1 MARRQGKRRS
11 LGAAGAAVALI
22 WGCAAAG
29 SVRPAEAAPGGFE
42 TAAERAAAEFGVPKE
57 VLLGVSHESSWWE
70 GNHGRPST
78 KGGYGPMHLTDT
90 TSGKT
95 YPHRPGE
102 GPVDT
107 TGTDDPSEH
116 TLRAAA
122 AMIGVTPRTLRTDE
136 LQNLRGGAALL
147 ASYQRQITREISP
160 DPGSWYGAVAR
171 YSQAADTATAAR
183 FADGVYTVI
192 RDGGRRVRE
201 DGQTVS
207 LPKRPDVR
215 PSTSQLA
222 SLRLRTLPAAEVPEC
237 PAELNCRFVPAATS
251 NYQVATRSSQGIDVD
266 FIVIHD
272 LEGSYD
278 GGVSWFRNPSSGV
291 SAHYVLKADGTE
303 ATQMV
308 ATKDIAFH
316 AGNYWF
322 NLHGV
327 GIELEGYAVQ
337 GATWFTPAQYRATAA
352 LVRYLAGRFDVPLDR
367 KHIIGHDNVLPPR
380 PARAPDAH
388 WDPGPYWDW
397 EKFMALI
404 GAGAGAGADAQ
415 SDAGVARE
423 NTRIGQ
429 AVMIAP
435 EFGENQ
441 QTVTVCDPECRTQ
454 KQPSN
459 FLHVRTAP
467 RADAPLVSDRALHP
481 DGGAS
486 TDRIDDWG
494 ATAMWGQEFV
504 VADVSGDWT
513 ALWFGGQKGW
523 IHNPAGIH
531 TRPAPDARIVRP
543 ASGADS
549 VSVYT
554 TAYPRAAEYPEGL
567 TASAQTRFD
576 MYAFPQ
582 GQAYVAARTPVGAD
596 DFFPAT
602 PSRPETVV
610 TGDQTYDV
618 IQYSR
623 RLATVNHAETRS

>member
-1 MARRQGKRRS
+1 MA
-11 LGAAGAAVALI
+11 AALI
-22 WGCAAAG
+22 WGCATAG
-29 SVRPAEAAPGGFE
+29 NARPADGAPGDFE
-42 TAAERAAAEFGVPKE
+42 RAAAKAAAEFGVPKE

-70 GNHGRPST
+70 GNDGRPST

-90 TSGKT
+90 TSGTT
-95 YPHRPGE
+95 YTHRPGE
-102 GPVDT
+102 GPVDG

-116 TLRAAA
+116 TLETAAA
-122 AMIGVTPRTLRTDE
+122 LIGAAPRTLRTDE

-147 ASYQRQITREISP
+147 AAYQRQLTREVSS

-171 YSQAADTATAAR
+171 YSQAADTATAGR
-183 FADGVYTVI
+183 FADGVFTVI
-192 RDGGRRVRE
+192 RTGRQRVLRDGR
-201 DGQTVS
+201 TVT
-207 LPKRPDVR
+207 LEKRPDVR

-222 SLRLRTLPAAEVPEC
+222 SLRLRTLPAAELPEC

-251 NYQVATRSSQGIDVD
+251 NYQVASRNSRGIDVD
-266 FIVIHD
+266 FIAIHD

-291 SAHYVLKADGTE
+291 SAHYVLKADGSE

-327 GIELEGYAVQ
+327 GIELEGYAAQ
-337 GATWFTPAQYRATAA
+337 GSTWFTPAQYKATAA
-352 LVRYLAGRFDVPLDR
+352 LVNHLAERFDVPLDR
-367 KHIIGHDNVLPPR
+367 RHIIGHDNVLPPR
-380 PARAPDAH
+380 PALAPDAH

-397 EKFMALI
+397 EKFMALLDAGARTPQVLAARAGGGAGTTGI
-404 GAGAGAGADAQ
+404 GAG
-415 SDAGVARE
+415 
-423 NTRIGQ
+423 IGE

-435 EFGENQ
+435 DFDANP
-441 QTVTVCDPECRTQ
+441 QTVSVCDPQCRTQ
-454 KQPSN
+454 TRPSN

-467 RADAPLVSDRALHP
+467 RADAPLVADRALHP
-481 DGGAS
+481 GEEAG

-494 ATAMWGQEFV
+494 ATAVWGQEFV

-543 ASGADS
+543 ASGAAS

-554 TAYPRAAEYPEGL
+554 TAYPRAAEYPGGL
-567 TASAQTRFD
+567 TASAQTRFE

>member
-1 MARRQGKRRS
+1 M
-11 LGAAGAAVALI
+11 AVALA

-29 SVRPAEAAPGGFE
+29 NARPSDVTPGGFE
-42 TAAERAAAEFGVPKE
+42 WAAERAAAEFGVPKE

-95 YPHRPGE
+95 YAHRPGE
-102 GPVDT
+102 GPVDA

-122 AMIGVTPRTLRTDE
+122 AMIGLAPGTLKTDE
-136 LQNLRGGAALL
+136 RQNLRGGAALL
-147 ASYQRQITREISP
+147 ASYQRQITRGISP
-160 DPGSWYGAVAR
+160 DPGAWYGAVAR
-171 YSQAADTATAAR
+171 YSQAADTATAGR
-183 FADGVYTVI
+183 FADGVFTAI
-192 RDGGRRVRE
+192 RAGRERVRE

-207 LPKRPDVR
+207 LSKRPDVR

-222 SLRLRTLPAAEVPEC
+222 SLGLRALPATPVPEC
-237 PAELNCRFVPAATS
+237 PAELNCRFVPAAAS
-251 NYQVATRSSQGIDVD
+251 NYQVATRNSDGIDVD

-272 LEGSYD
+272 IEGPYD
-278 GGVSWFRNPSSGV
+278 AGISWFQDPASGV
-291 SAHYVLKADGTE
+291 SAHYVLKADGSG

-316 AGNYWF
+316 AGNYWV

-327 GIELEGYAVQ
+327 GIELEGYAAQ
-337 GATWFTPAQYRATAA
+337 GPTWFTPAQYKATAA
-352 LVRYLAGRFDVPLDR
+352 LVGYLARRFDVPLDR

-397 EKFMALI
+397 ERFMALLDADAPRKHGAEG
-404 GAGAGAGADAQ
+404 GAG
-415 SDAGVARE
+415 RE
-423 NTRIGQ
+423 SIGIGQ

-435 EFGENQ
+435 DYGKNP
-441 QTVTVCDPECRTQ
+441 QTVSVCDPKCRTQ

-459 FLHVRTAP
+459 FLYVRTAP
-467 RADAPLVSDRALHP
+467 GDNAPLVSDRALHP
-481 DGGAS
+481 DGTAG

-504 VADVSGDWT
+504 VADVRGDWT
-513 ALWFGGQKGW
+513 AIWFGGQKGW

-531 TRPAPDARIVRP
+531 TRPAPNARIVRP
-543 ASGADS
+543 ASGAES

-554 TAYPRAAEYPEGL
+554 TAYPRAAEYPRGV
-567 TASAQTRFD
+567 TASEQTRFD

-582 GQAYVAARTPVGAD
+582 GQAYVAARTPVDAD

-602 PSRPETVV
+602 PTRPEVVV
-610 TGDQTYDV
+610 TGAQKYEV

-623 RLATVNHAETRS
+623 RLATVNHAQTRH